1 MATATG
7 SIQSFTRQYPLSDL
21 LSIRL
26 PLAVLLILPVFA
38 PAIFPTS
45 RLLSLAVTAAIY
57 VIVANGLHIV
67 FSYAGQ
73 LSLAQTALWGLGAY
87 TSALLLNHF
96 GLPTFVLIP
105 TAGLVGALGAVAIGI
120 PAFRTAGF
128 SFAIITFAFA
138 EIMRL
143 VANNWDELT
152 KGSIGITVLD
162 PPDAIGSIQFETFD
176 HLPNF
181 YHLTLAFSYLSL
193 LGVFFIRQSSLGKSF
208 IAIRENEALAKS
220 VGINVYLHKL
230 IAFAMSGFFAG
241 VAGVFFMY
249 HQKHIEPGPL
259 SPFAA
264 FATIQFLLMILIGG
278 RRSMLGP
285 TIGAIVVVFGP
296 ELVNTLLGDVL
307 TFNRS
312 QIIFGGLLA
321 LSVLTAP
328 NGIAGQTRDGYNT
341 FVSTLRSSH
350 ERGHHPVFSFLLAFS
365 RATIPSRFRPRDES
379 LDEAV

>member
-26 PLAVLLILPVFA
+26 PLAVLMILPVFA

-57 VIVANGLHIV
+57 VIVANGLHVV

-96 GLPTFVLIP
+96 GLPTLVLIP
-105 TAGLVGALGAVAIGI
+105 AAGLMAALGAVVIGI

-143 VANNWDELT
+143 VANNWDVLT
-152 KGSIGITVLD
+152 KGSIGITVLE
-162 PPDAIGSIQFETFD
+162 PPDSFGSIQFETFD

-193 LGVFFIRQSSLGKSF
+193 LAVFLIRQSSLGKSF

-230 IAFAMSGFFAG
+230 IAFAISGFFAG

-296 ELVNTLLGDVL
+296 ELVNAVLGDVL

-312 QIIFGGLLA
+312 QIIFGGVLA

-341 FVSTLRSSH
+341 FVSTLRGSRD
-350 ERGHHPVFSFLLAFS
+350 RGHNPAFAFLYAFS
-365 RATIPSRFRPRDES
+365 RATIPARFRPRDDSME
-379 LDEAV
+379 EGG